1 MKSLFFVAASA
12 LAVSASPVT
21 KVVELIKELQAK
33 VIADGENEQ
42 KVYDK
47 FACWC
52 EKTTDRKAKAIEQA
66 KKDIARLGNE
76 VLSLKGKVATLA
88 SEIAKLQKEIRE
100 NEEDQAKSTS
110 IRQKE
115 NTDFQQEKAE
125 MEQTLNALE
134 RAVKVLSGAG
144 TGKSFVQLNSHDK
157 STIEAA
163 LSLAEVPRNNVAL
176 IRQFMK
182 SGYAPQS
189 ASIQGILKDMYTTF
203 ATNLEEDTQVEFE
216 KQTAFEKKIALLQEE
231 LASMKEQ
238 VAKKQAQKADTEVT
252 LADTT
257 QALEDTTNQMND
269 DAEFFD
275 QTKKNCK
282 AKSDEWSE
290 RTRLRTEELDGI
302 KLALKVLTSDEAREL
317 FDKAIKPGMETGASF
332 VQLTK
337 TQKNINSAIHAIQR
351 SAAKTQ
357 SLKLAALAVQMRK
370 AGHFDK
376 VIKAIDDMI
385 QTLADEGNDDKE
397 KRDECKEKTHRKSEE
412 KYTLEHKIERNG
424 IKIDKLTAKKE
435 KLEEDIELTSEQI
448 KQTKADL
455 KQMTEDREAEHAAF
469 LQAKEDDEN
478 AVALLAQAIG
488 HLSSYMDANK
498 VDMGPLQSGRQGGV
512 FTQVSQEPEFE
523 VSEDQAPEATFA
535 GKDDNK
541 QESKGIVSILTM
553 LKEDLQDEI
562 TNGVKADKEAE
573 KLFQENK
580 TAAEK
585 LLAELRDKRVNL
597 KAEKA
602 DTEATI
608 ADTEE
613 LKKTNEGKLE
623 AKEEE
628 LATLKPGCDWINENF
643 TKRAEFRAAES
654 EGLAQ
659 AKAILS
665 GMKTSLIAKKAKMS
679 HGFNDKA
686 FGSAIARMSF
696 LQRK

>member
-1 MKSLFFVAASA
+1 
-12 LAVSASPVT
+12 
-21 KVVELIKELQAK
+21 
-33 VIADGENEQ
+33 
-42 KVYDK
+42 
-47 FACWC
+47 
-52 EKTTDRKAKAIEQA
+52 
-66 KKDIARLGNE
+66 
-76 VLSLKGKVATLA
+76 
-88 SEIAKLQKEIRE
+88 
-100 NEEDQAKSTS
+100 
-110 IRQKE
+110 
-115 NTDFQQEKAE
+115 
-125 MEQTLNALE
+125 
-134 RAVKVLSGAG
+134 
-144 TGKSFVQLNSHDK
+144 
-157 STIEAA
+157 
-163 LSLAEVPRNNVAL
+163 
-176 IRQFMK
+176 
-182 SGYAPQS
+182 
-189 ASIQGILKDMYTTF
+189 
-203 ATNLEEDTQVEFE
+203 
-216 KQTAFEKKIALLQEE
+216 
-231 LASMKEQ
+231 
-238 VAKKQAQKADTEVT
+238 
-252 LADTT
+252 
-257 QALEDTTNQMND
+257 
-269 DAEFFD
+269 
-275 QTKKNCK
+275 
-282 AKSDEWSE
+282 
-290 RTRLRTEELDGI
+290 
-302 KLALKVLTSDEAREL
+302 
-317 FDKAIKPGMETGASF
+317 METGANF

-424 IKIDKLTAKKE
+424 KDIKINITKKE
-435 KLEEDIELTSEQI
+435 KLEEDIELTSENI
-448 KQTKADL
+448 RQTKSDL

-488 HLSSYMDANK
+488 HLSSYLDANK
-498 VDMGPLQSGRQGGV
+498 VDMGSLQSGRQGGV
-512 FTQVSQEPEFE
+512 FTQEPEFE
-523 VSEDQAPEATFA
+523 VSEDQAPETTFA

-562 TNGVKADKEAE
+562 TNGVKADAEAE

-585 LLAELRDKRVNL
+585 LLSELRDKRVNL

-643 TKRAEFRAAES
+643 TKRAEFRASER

-665 GMKTSLIAKKAKMS
+665 GMKTSLIAKKSHMS
-679 HGFNDKA
+679 HGFNDRA

>member
-512 FTQVSQEPEFE
+512 FTQLAQEPEFE

>member
-1 MKSLFFVAASA
+1 MKNLFFVAAA
-12 LAVSASPVT
+12 AMTVSASPVT

-33 VIADGENEQ
+33 TIADGENEQ

-76 VLSLKGKVATLA
+76 VLTLKGKVATLA
-88 SEIAKLQKEIRE
+88 AEIAKLQKQIKE

-134 RAVKVLSGAG
+134 RAIKVLSGAG
-144 TGKSFVQLNSHDK
+144 TGKAFVQFNSKDK
-157 STIEAA
+157 STIDAA
-163 LSLAEVPRNNVAL
+163 LALADVPRNHVAL
-176 IRQFMK
+176 IKQFMK

-231 LASMKEQ
+231 LAAMQEQ
-238 VAKKQAQKADTEVT
+238 VAKKSAQKADTEVT

-257 QALEDTTNQMND
+257 QTLEDTTNQMND

-275 QTKKNCK
+275 LTKKNCK
-282 AKSDEWSE
+282 TKADEWSE

-302 KLALKVLTSDEAREL
+302 AKALEVLTSDEARAL
-317 FDKAIKPGMETGASF
+317 FDKAIKPGMETGARFIQVS
-332 VQLTK
+332 QES
-337 TQKNINSAIHAIQR
+337 KNVNSAIHAIQK
-351 SAAKTQ
+351 AAASTR
-357 SLKLAALAVQMRK
+357 SLKLAALAVEMRK

-385 QTLADEGNDDKE
+385 QTLREEETDDKE

-412 KYTLEHKIERNG
+412 KYTIQHKIERNV
-424 IKIDKLTAKKE
+424 IKIDKLNAKKAA
-435 KLEEDIELTSEQI
+435 LEEELAATAEAIAQTQQDIET
-448 KQTKADL
+448 
-455 KQMTEDREAEHAAF
+455 MTADREAEHAAF

-478 AVALLAQAIG
+478 AVALLTTAIG
-488 HLSSYMDANK
+488 HLSSYLDANK
-498 VDMGPLQSGRQGGV
+498 VDMGKLQNFMQ
-512 FTQVSQEPEFE
+512 QEPEFE
-523 VSEDQAPEATFA
+523 VSEDQAPDASFK
-535 GKDDNK
+535 GKDSNK

-553 LKEDLQDEI
+553 LKTDLEDEI
-562 TNGVKADKEAE
+562 TNGVKADEAAE
-573 KLFQENK
+573 KMFQENL
-580 TAAEK
+580 AAAKK
-585 LLAELRDKRVNL
+585 LKSQLEDKKVNL
-597 KAEKA
+597 EGEIA
-602 DTEATI
+602 DTEAKTVEEEDKKK
-608 ADTEE
+608 ANEGDLKAKQEE
-613 LKKTNEGKLE
+613 LD
-623 AKEEE
+623 
-628 LATLKPGCDWINENF
+628 TLKPGCDWINENF
-643 TKRAEFRAAES
+643 SKRREFRAAES

-665 GMKTSLIAKKAKMS
+665 GMKTSSLISEKSTVHKASFDDSMLS
-679 HGFNDKA
+679 GA
-686 FGSAIARMSF
+686 VSRMSF